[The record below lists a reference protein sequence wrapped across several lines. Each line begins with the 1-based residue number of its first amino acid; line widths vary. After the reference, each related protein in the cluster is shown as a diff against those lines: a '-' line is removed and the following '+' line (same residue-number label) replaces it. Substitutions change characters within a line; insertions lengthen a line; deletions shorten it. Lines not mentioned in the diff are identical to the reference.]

1 MGYKF
6 FEDVSIADIEF
17 EATGK
22 TLKELFESAA
32 HALTD
37 VQVKESR
44 KLGQKERYEFE
55 KEADDVEMLLFNF
68 LSELVLIKDAE
79 RLLFSKFNIDI
90 FPEKGKWKVK
100 CECFGEKIDPEKHE
114 LLVDVKA
121 VTMHKFKI
129 EETKNGWKARVVLDI

>member
-6 FEDVSIADIEF
+6 FEDVSIADVEF

-37 VQVKESR
+37 VQVKDSR
-44 KLGQKERYEFE
+44 RLVQKERYEFE
-55 KEADDVEMLLFNF
+55 KEADDIEMLLFNF
-68 LSELVLIKDAE
+68 LSELVLIKDSE

-90 FPEKGKWKVK
+90 FFENDKWKVK
-100 CECFGEKIDPEKHE
+100 CECFGEKIDPEKHQ

>member
-1 MGYKF
+1 MAYKF
-6 FEDVSIADIEF
+6 FEDVSIADVEF

-32 HALTD
+32 HALTN
-37 VQVKESR
+37 VQIKNAR
-44 KLGQKERYEFE
+44 KMKGNLNKVIE
-55 KEADDVEMLLFNF
+55 KEADDIEMLLFQF
-68 LSELVLIKDAE
+68 LSELIILKDTE
-79 RLLFSKFNIDI
+79 QLLFGKFEIDI
-90 FPEKGKWKVK
+90 YPKNKKWKLK
-100 CECFGEKIDPEKHE
+100 CECFGEKINPEKQE

>member
-6 FEDVSIADIEF
+6 FEDVSIADVEF

-37 VQVKESR
+37 VQVKDSR
-44 KLGQKERYEFE
+44 KLEQKESYEFE
-55 KEADDVEMLLFNF
+55 KEADDIEMLLFNF
-68 LSELVLIKDAE
+68 LSELVLVKDSDQ
-79 RLLFSKFNIDI
+79 LLFSKFNIDI
-90 FPEKGKWKVK
+90 FPENGKWKVK
-100 CECFGEKIDPEKHE
+100 CKCFGEKINPEKHE

>member
-1 MGYKF
+1 MAYKF
-6 FEDVSIADIEF
+6 FEDVSIADVEF

-22 TLKELFESAA
+22 TLKELFESSA

-37 VQVKESR
+37 VQIKDSR
-44 KLGQKERYEFE
+44 KLKPIERYYFE
-55 KEADDVEMLLFNF
+55 KEAENIEMLLFNF
-68 LSELVLIKDAE
+68 LSELVLVKDAE
-79 RLLFSKFNIDI
+79 QLLFSKFNIEI
-90 FPEKGKWKVK
+90 LPINGKWKVK

>member
-1 MGYKF
+1 MAYKF
-6 FEDVSIADIEF
+6 LDDVSIADVEF

-32 HALTD
+32 HALTS
-37 VQVKESR
+37 VQVKDSR
-44 KLGQKERYEFE
+44 KLSDKEYVLIE
-55 KEADDVEMLLFNF
+55 KDADSIEMLLFSF
-68 LSELVLIKDAE
+68 LSELVLIKDAD
-79 RLLFSKFNIDI
+79 RILFAKFDMKI
-90 FPEKGKWKVK
+90 FPENNKWKVVCK
-100 CECFGEKIDPEKHE
+100 CYGEKIDPDKHE

>member
-6 FEDVSIADIEF
+6 FDDVSIADVEF

-22 TLKELFESAA
+22 TIAELFESAA
-32 HALTD
+32 HALTS
-37 VQVKESR
+37 VQLKDSR
-44 KLGQKERYEFE
+44 KMNFKEKVLIE
-55 KEADDVEMLLFNF
+55 KEADNIEMLLFNF
-68 LSELVLIKDAE
+68 LSELVLIKDSD
-79 RLLFSKFNIDI
+79 RILFGKFVIDI
-90 FPEKGKWKVK
+90 YFKDEKWKLR
-100 CECFGEKIDPEKHE
+100 CIAYGEKIDVSKHE